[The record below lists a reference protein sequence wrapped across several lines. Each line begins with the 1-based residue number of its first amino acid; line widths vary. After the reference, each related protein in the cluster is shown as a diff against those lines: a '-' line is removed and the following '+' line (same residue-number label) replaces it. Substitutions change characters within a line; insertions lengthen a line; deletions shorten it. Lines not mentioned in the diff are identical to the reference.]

1 MNIWNDFEAQEFFSS
16 ERKKKDDLYLGEKFF
31 LTKLLFERC
40 SILDIGCAQ
49 GGFYKILRSYLKLFS
64 YTGVDSSERMI
75 LEAKRKYPK
84 ANFHL
89 IKNNDFKKLKKKY
102 DIVIIYGVLHLTP
115 QWKQILINSKNIY
128 KKFLLFDLRE
138 TNLKTINNKISQSYL
153 SFNHKKKIKI
163 PYNIINSSE
172 SSSFLKKKF
181 NLNIYRFSYDGK
193 ISNLAKSKIRN
204 VEFANYC
211 ISKKK
216 LNFL

>member
-16 ERKKKDDLYLGEKFF
+16 ERKKKNDLYLGEKFF
-31 LTKLLFERC
+31 LTKLLFEKC

-49 GGFYKILRSYLKLFS
+49 GGFYKILRSYLKSFS

-89 IKNNDFKKLKKKY
+89 IKNNNFKK
-102 DIVIIYGVLHLTP
+102 
-115 QWKQILINSKNIY
+115 
-128 KKFLLFDLRE
+128 
-138 TNLKTINNKISQSYL
+138 L

-181 NLNIYRFSYDGK
+181 NFNIYRFSYDGK